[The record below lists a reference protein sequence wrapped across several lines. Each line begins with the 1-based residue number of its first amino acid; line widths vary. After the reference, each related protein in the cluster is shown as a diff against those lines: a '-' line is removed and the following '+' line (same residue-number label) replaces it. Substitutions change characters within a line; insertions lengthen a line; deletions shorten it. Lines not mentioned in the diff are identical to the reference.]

1 MGVSG
6 RVRNASN
13 SDYIFGIR
21 FIAKNKLEDYGGRPD
36 LRWGHRRWLDILARH
51 SRTYVQVS

>member
-36 LRWGHRRWLDILARH
+36 LRRSHRQWLDNWAGH